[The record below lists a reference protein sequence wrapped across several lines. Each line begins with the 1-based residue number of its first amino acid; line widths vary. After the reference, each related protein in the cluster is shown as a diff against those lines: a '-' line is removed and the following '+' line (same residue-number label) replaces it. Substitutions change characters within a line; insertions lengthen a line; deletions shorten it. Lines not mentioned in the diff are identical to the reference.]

1 MRVLIV
7 NSKPNLLAK
16 LNPYSHL
23 PEYEFYFIS
32 SDFEG
37 LEFIQK
43 RNIDVVVSSL
53 GDNDTTYDDIEF
65 MLNIKEIQPEL
76 PVIVVQSDKSIVK
89 PENLIEA
96 GAYACLNESTSA
108 QEIIKYINMAGQHQH
123 ISANNFLNI
132 TN

>member
-7 NSKPNLLAK
+7 DSKPNLTAK

-53 GDNDTTYDDIEF
+53 GDSDTTYDDIEF

-76 PVIVVQSDKSIVK
+76 PVIVVQPANSIVK
-89 PENLIEA
+89 PENVLKA
-96 GAYACLNESTSA
+96 GAYACLSESTTA
-108 QEIIKYINMAGQHQH
+108 QELIKYINMAGR
-123 ISANNFLNI
+123 N
-132 TN
+132 

>member
-7 NSKPNLLAK
+7 NSKPILSTK

-43 RNIDVVVSSL
+43 RNIDVVVSCL
-53 GDNDTTYDDIEF
+53 GNNETTYDDIEF

-76 PVIVVQSDKSIVK
+76 PIIVVQSDNSIVK
-89 PENLIEA
+89 PENILEA
-96 GAYACLNESTSA
+96 GAFACLNESTSP
-108 QEIIKYINMAGQHQH
+108 QELFNYINMAGKHLNLAVNRFQN
-123 ISANNFLNI
+123 ISN
-132 TN
+132 

>member
-7 NSKPNLLAK
+7 NSKPNLAAK
-16 LNPYSHL
+16 LSPYSHL
-23 PEYEFYFIS
+23 PEYEFFFIS

-43 RNIDVVVSSL
+43 RNIDVVVSNL
-53 GDNDTTYDDIEF
+53 GESDTTYDDIEF

-89 PENLIEA
+89 PENLVEA
-96 GAYACLNESTSA
+96 GAYACLSESTSA
-108 QEIIKYINMAGQHQH
+108 QEIIKYINMAGQHQTIATHH
-123 ISANNFLNI
+123 ILNI